1 DSAYWCVYGFP
12 GCAAGRT
19 TGARLTN
26 CMTWQEEIE
35 KITAD
40 RRTGAI
46 ALAASTARAL
56 ITLSNEVS
64 VEQTS
69 ELVQILVQVA
79 EQVLEAQ
86 TGMASLVTL
95 YNRILFAVSSESDG
109 HLALGKLRDTAQAYL
124 TEQQRVN
131 AELSRRAVALIPYG
145 MTIATH
151 SASGTVLSTF
161 KLAVQTGRSP
171 MVICHESRPGFEG
184 RSMAR
189 DLGIAGIPVRLTA
202 DAAMADNLRLAELV
216 LVGADSLTESGI
228 IAKLGTAALSTCARW
243 LGIPCY
249 ILADTG
255 KIWPNV
261 LGNQPIKNRPKQEL
275 WDTSPTGIEVENPY
289 YDVTS
294 WEVISGV
301 VTEQGL
307 MSAKD
312 IRDM

>member
-1 DSAYWCVYGFP
+1 MS
-12 GCAAGRT
+12 
-19 TGARLTN
+19 
-26 CMTWQEEIE
+26 WQEEIA

-46 ALAASTARAL
+46 ALSSSTARAL

-64 VEQTS
+64 IDFTS
-69 ELVQILVQVA
+69 ELLTLLNQVA
-79 EQVLEAQ
+79 EQVLDAQ

-95 YNRILFAVSSESDG
+95 YNRVLFSVSSEADG
-109 HLALGKLRDTAQAYL
+109 RAAVVKLRDTAQAYL
-124 TEQQRVN
+124 TEHQRVN
-131 AELSRRAVALIPYG
+131 SELCRRAVALIPYG
-145 MTIATH
+145 MTIVTH
-151 SASGTVLSTF
+151 SASGTVLSTL

-189 DLGIAGIPVRLTA
+189 DLSLSGIPVRLTA

-216 LVGADSLTESGI
+216 LVGADSLTENGI
-228 IAKLGTAALSTCARW
+228 VAKLGTAALATCARW

-261 LGNQPIKNRPKQEL
+261 LGNQPIKNRPRQEL
-275 WDTSPTGIEVENPY
+275 WDTSPSGIEVENPY

-312 IRDM
+312 IRDMSRQRTVHASIQKIITQLREEKPE